1 MIFNFILAKIFVYIS
16 HFRDTGGNMNLL
28 MAIDWVKTITNNI
41 SKILGPI
48 LIIACSVGTIYAV
61 VIGIKM
67 IKADNKEAR
76 QENKQRL
83 INIAITIVAVIALIA
98 IFYALMAWLGDDG
111 STAIKEISSYI
122 TTAQK
127 PVG

>member
-1 MIFNFILAKIFVYIS
+1 
-16 HFRDTGGNMNLL
+16 MNLL

-61 VIGIKM
+61 IIGIKM

-111 STAIKEISSYI
+111 STAINEISSYI
-122 TTAQK
+122 TTATRT
-127 PVG
+127 